1 MSRNQTRAR
10 EEEAVVSLVQ
20 TYRRHHPRMGTR
32 KLLNEIQ
39 VQLGA
44 QDVRIG
50 RDRLFC
56 LLRRR
61 RLLVQRRRRHRRTT
75 WSGTWRCQNLLKEAK
90 VTCANQAWVSDIT
103 YIETADGFAY
113 LALVSDLFSRR
124 IMGFDVSQSL
134 SVEGSMRALSQAI
147 RQAQGK
153 VTNLIH
159 HSDRGIQ
166 YTCHAYRQRLERFQ
180 IRSSMGETGNCYD
193 NAVAERI
200 NGILKLEYG
209 LGDRFASLAQARA
222 ATKQAVALY
231 NLERPHL
238 ALNFAKPDEVY
249 TQSINGAL
257 N

>member
-1 MSRNQTRAR
+1 LMCAR
-10 EEEAVVSLVQ
+10 LDNLRSVFSYQ
-20 TYRRHHPRMGTR
+20 KP
-32 KLLNEIQ
+32 
-39 VQLGA
+39 LGSYNMFPKILA
-44 QDVRIG
+44 DGGDDSVG
-50 RDRLFC
+50 FC
-56 LLRRR
+56 MR
-61 RLLVQRRRRHRRTT
+61 
-75 WSGTWRCQNLLKEAK
+75 LLKEAK

-134 SVEGSMRALSQAI
+134 SVEGSMRALLRAI

-200 NGILKLEYG
+200 NGILKLQTYS
-209 LGDRFASLAQARA
+209 FYIFS
-222 ATKQAVALY
+222 
-231 NLERPHL
+231 P
-238 ALNFAKPDEVY
+238 
-249 TQSINGAL
+249 QS
-257 N
+257 